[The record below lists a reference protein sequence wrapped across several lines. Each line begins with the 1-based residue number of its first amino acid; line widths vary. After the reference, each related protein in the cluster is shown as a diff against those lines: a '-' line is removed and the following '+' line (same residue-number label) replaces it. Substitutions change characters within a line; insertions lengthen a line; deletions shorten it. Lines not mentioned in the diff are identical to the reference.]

1 MATATWM
8 AWRRHTAWRQFP
20 VMKITAAECIC
31 WAYACPH
38 LPFMPRQ
45 LPCCIALRVY
55 SWTPQ
60 PRCVLH
66 WHVVPLLPIKGPV
79 STYTKVELA
88 VQRVEVTQSYNALMQ
103 ATKHSPLMLG
113 CTAELRVL
121 TPGKRCRPSAHRHPA
136 IGGDRH
142 PTGRR
147 HSPCGYNAIHMGTA
161 MRPQTVH
168 KQCLLC
174 LYRNACSS
182 PAT

>member
-1 MATATWM
+1 MDGRANGWPDGGKTGWRMATATWM

-20 VMKITAAECIC
+20 AMKITAAECIC

-38 LPFMPRQ
+38 LPFMPKQ

-60 PRCVLH
+60 PRCVLY

-79 STYTKVELA
+79 STYTKVELD

-113 CTAELRVL
+113 CTAEDNGHAW
-121 TPGKRCRPSAHRHPA
+121 PNC
-136 IGGDRH
+136 
-142 PTGRR
+142 
-147 HSPCGYNAIHMGTA
+147 HM
-161 MRPQTVH
+161 
-168 KQCLLC
+168 CF
-174 LYRNACSS
+174 YSS
-182 PAT
+182 